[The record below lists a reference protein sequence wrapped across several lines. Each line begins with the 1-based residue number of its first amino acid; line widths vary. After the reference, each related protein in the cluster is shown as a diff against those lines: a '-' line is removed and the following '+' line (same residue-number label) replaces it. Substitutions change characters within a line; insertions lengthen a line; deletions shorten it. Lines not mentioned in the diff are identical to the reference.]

1 MRCQECL
8 EIVRG
13 LEDLRWEAVPAH
25 ARTHLEECPKCR
37 ARFAALLLVE
47 EGSGLRA
54 EAPEGLASAVLSRRD
69 ALATAPQAGR
79 QEASRHPVLRW
90 APFAAAA
97 VLMIALGSFLA
108 GYLAGGRGMSQQM
121 VKVHLAL
128 EAPSAVQV
136 AVVGD
141 WNGWNPKAQPM
152 KRQDGKWEIIL
163 DLERGRSYQYQF
175 LVNGKEWIP
184 DPNNLVK
191 VNNGFGGKNSLIGS

>member
-1 MRCQECL
+1 MKCQEFL
-8 EIVRG
+8 EIVRVLG
-13 LEDLRWEAVPAH
+13 EVRPAAVPGD
-25 ARTHLEECPKCR
+25 ARAHLEECPKCR

-47 EGSGLRA
+47 EGAGLRS
-54 EAPEGLASAVLSRRD
+54 EAPAGLARAVMERRRALD
-69 ALATAPQAGR
+69 AAAPLPAAQ
-79 QEASRHPVLRW
+79 HPVLRW

-108 GYLAGGRGMSQQM
+108 GYLAGGQGASEQVVR
-121 VKVHLAL
+121 VHLTL
-128 EAPSAVQV
+128 QAPAAAQV

-175 LVNGKEWIP
+175 LIDGKEWIP

-191 VNNGFGGKNSLIGS
+191 VDNGFGGKNSLIGS